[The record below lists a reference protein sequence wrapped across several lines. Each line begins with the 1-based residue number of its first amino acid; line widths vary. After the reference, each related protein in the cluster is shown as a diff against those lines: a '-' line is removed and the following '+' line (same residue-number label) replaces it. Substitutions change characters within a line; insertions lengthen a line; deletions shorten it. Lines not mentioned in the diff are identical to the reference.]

1 MEYGTGLRPRVPYVV
16 VKVPVFSFSKMRGVE
31 TILGPE
37 MKSTGEVLGLDDS
50 FGGALRKGFLAA
62 GVRLPGDGGRILVSI
77 ADEEKHE
84 SVPLL
89 RRYAELGHS
98 LVATP
103 GTRAVLEAAGIRTTG
118 INKIAQGSPHVLDL
132 IASRGVDL
140 VINDAKGPREISDN
154 YKIRRAAVEASIAC
168 LTSLDTAR
176 ALVEALASTAG
187 PPRSL
192 QEYRSA
198 LAMIGS

>member
-1 MEYGTGLRPRVPYVV
+1 MP
-16 VKVPVFSFSKMRGVE
+16 
-31 TILGPE
+31 
-37 MKSTGEVLGLDDS
+37 GE
-50 FGGALRKGFLAA
+50 
-62 GVRLPGDGGRILVSI
+62 GGRVLVSI
-77 ADEEKHE
+77 ADEEKNE
-84 SVPLL
+84 AVAILE
-89 RRYAELGHS
+89 RYAALGLR

-103 GTRAVLEAAGIRTTG
+103 GTRAVLEKAGIKCEG

-132 IASRGVDL
+132 IGSRGVDL

-176 ALVEALASTAG
+176 ALAEALASTAG

-192 QEYRSA
+192 QEYRSV
-198 LAMIGS
+198 LQTIES

>member
-1 MEYGTGLRPRVPYVV
+1 V

-37 MKSTGEVLGLDDS
+37 MKSTGEVLGIDDS

-62 GVRLPGDGGRILVSI
+62 GIRLPGTGARILASI
-77 ADEEKHE
+77 ADESKEE
-84 SVPLL
+84 SVAAL
-89 RRYAELGHS
+89 RRYSALGHT

-103 GTRAVLEAAGIRTTG
+103 GTHLLLEAAGIASER
-118 INKIAQGSPHVLDL
+118 INKIADGSPHVLDL
-132 IASRGVDL
+132 IASRAVDL
-140 VINDAKGPREISDN
+140 VINDAQGPREISDA

-176 ALVEALASTAG
+176 ALAEALASKAG

-192 QEYRSA
+192 QEYRNRASLSSVA
-198 LAMIGS
+198 TLTR

>member
-1 MEYGTGLRPRVPYVV
+1 MPRTPYVV

-37 MKSTGEVLGLDDS
+37 MKSTGEVLGIDET
-50 FGGALRKGFLAA
+50 FAGALRKGFIAA
-62 GVRLPGDGGRILVSI
+62 GVRLPGSGGRILGL
-77 ADEEKHE
+77 D
-84 SVPLL
+84 
-89 RRYAELGHS
+89 RRRRERRIDVRSCGAMPSLGYTI
-98 LVATP
+98 VATP
-103 GTRAVLEAAGIRTTG
+103 GTRNVLEAAGIACEA
-118 INKIAQGSPHVLDL
+118 INKISDGSPHVLDV
-132 IASRGVDL
+132 IGQRGVDL
-140 VINDAKGPREISDN
+140 VINDAKGPRELTDN

-176 ALVEALASTAG
+176 ALAEALESTAG

-198 LAMIGS
+198 AATIEASS